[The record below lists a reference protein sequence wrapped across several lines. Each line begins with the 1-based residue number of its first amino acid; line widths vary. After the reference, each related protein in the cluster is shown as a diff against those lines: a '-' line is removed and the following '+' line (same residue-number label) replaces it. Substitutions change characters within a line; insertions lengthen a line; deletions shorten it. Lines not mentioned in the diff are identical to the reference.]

1 MKNKKLIFLGVLA
14 LLIVGA
20 IFFFRDTTDM
30 NKVANDAEKSAK
42 ESAEKSI
49 DKLNDDTFGDDID
62 FDDIEEAP
70 LALDTTKA
78 EK

>member
-1 MKNKKLIFLGVLA
+1 MKNKKFIFLGVIA
-14 LLIVGA
+14 ILILGA
-20 IFFFRDTTDM
+20 IFYFKDNTDV
-30 NKVANDAEKSAK
+30 NKVEKETN
-42 ESAEKSI
+42 ESAEASAKKQI
-49 DKLNDDTFGDDID
+49 EKLNNDAFGDDID